1 MDKPKKN
8 VNVFNSLLRSY
19 EKYALH
25 MKVGGMYYVFPST
38 SFDLQLNCFHL
49 SCHNYLNHS
58 ARSIKDLPC
67 NKCTKSLIKEEDLI
81 YEMHEQF
88 TPNMIWVGRVSLKYQ
103 FQKSQT
109 KDLSKAFNSFVLLTD
124 FVLISQLP

>member
-1 MDKPKKN
+1 
-8 VNVFNSLLRSY
+8 
-19 EKYALH
+19 
-25 MKVGGMYYVFPST
+25 MYYVFPST

-88 TPNMIWVGRVSLKYQ
+88 INKYDLGWSSLIKISISYESDQ
-103 FQKSQT
+103 RSF
-109 KDLSKAFNSFVLLTD
+109 KAFNSFVLLTD